1 MADVSAFET
10 LEEALTWSAG
20 RLGSLAFV
28 GPDPVYAIGL
38 DAFVPQLV
46 VAAVD
51 DGPALAGLAAAGAT
65 CIAVGDSESQGRS
78 ALAVLKDER
87 AGALFQRLGVDKAL
101 VFKTSH
107 AVHAEAARAGMRLMA
122 PPSALARRWENKV
135 AFVDIGQALG
145 LRPPRSEVV
154 ESERATYRDLAARL
168 GADMVVQAPHGYAGA
183 RTVLATDDLSFE
195 RAKAAARAPVLRVA
209 EFVDGRALTL
219 NACVT
224 EGGVAIGA
232 PFAQL
237 TGLDAFTTHR
247 LGSCGQI
254 WSAAQAPE
262 PSRTAMISAARTI
275 GDALAAEGYRG
286 IFGVDFVVSNGGTP
300 FVIEVNARLVASIAV
315 FTQLELMAGR
325 VPLLLRHLA
334 AFVQPHADHAPLDIH
349 QAPLDGAQV
358 VLHNVSGRDAMIPP
372 DVSGAWRRDESGWHR
387 LESGASTVRVADLA
401 PGDGLVLSGPPGRT
415 IAPGAEWARVQRGP
429 ARPDSEIDPEPILE
443 LAERLAARLGPS
455 D

>member
-1 MADVSAFET
+1 MADVSAFQD
-10 LEEALTWSAG
+10 LEQALAWSKR
-20 RLGSLAFV
+20 RLDHLAFV

-51 DGPALAGLAAAGAT
+51 DGPALAGLSAEGAT
-65 CIAVGDSESQGRS
+65 CIAVGDSEAGGRS
-78 ALAVLKDER
+78 SLAVLKDER
-87 AGALFQRLGVDKAL
+87 ARALSRRLGVDKAL

-107 AVHAEAARAGMRLMA
+107 AVHAEAARVGMRLMA
-122 PPSALARRWENKV
+122 PPSVLARRWENKV
-135 AFVDIGQALG
+135 AFVEIGQALG
-145 LRPPRSEVV
+145 LRLPRSEVV
-154 ESERATYRDLAARL
+154 QSERATYWDLAARL

-183 RTVLATDDLSFE
+183 RTVLASDDQSFE
-195 RAKAAARAPVLRVA
+195 RAKAAVRSPVLRVA
-209 EFVDGRALTL
+209 EFVEGHAMTL

-237 TGLDAFTTHR
+237 TGLTSFTTYP

-254 WSAAQAPE
+254 WSAAPAPE
-262 PSRTAMISAARTI
+262 PSCTAMIDAARTI

-286 IFGVDFVVSNGGTP
+286 IFGVDFVVSNEGAP
-300 FVIEVNARLVASIAV
+300 YVIEVNARLVASIAV

-334 AFVQPHADHAPLDIH
+334 VFVQPHADRAPLDIH
-349 QAPLDGAQV
+349 ESPLDGAQV

-372 DVSGAWRRDESGWHR
+372 DVSGAWRRDGSGWHR
-387 LESGASTVRVADLA
+387 LESGAAVIRVADLV
-401 PGDGLVLSGPPGRT
+401 PGDALVLSGPPGRK

-429 ARPDSEIDPEPILE
+429 ACTDSEIDPEPILE

-455 D
+455 A